1 MTRGW
6 IWLALAIALELG
18 GTLSMKQSDGFR
30 RPAFGLMMIGLYV
43 ASVTCLTF
51 ALKAIPV
58 GVAYAIW
65 SGVGTA
71 LISVAGVL
79 LFREVLTPLKV
90 GAVGLIVLGVVLLN
104 LGGGS
109 H

>member
-1 MTRGW
+1 MARGW

-30 RPAFGLMMIGLYV
+30 RPAFGLLMIALYV
-43 ASVTCLTF
+43 ASVTALTF

-79 LFREVLTPLKV
+79 LFHEELTPLKV
-90 GAVGLIVLGVVLLN
+90 GAIALIVLGVILLN
-104 LGGGS
+104 LGGGHS
-109 H
+109 